1 VKYLLDVN
9 VLMAL
14 TWPTHVGHAKATTWF
29 LDSGISGWA
38 TSPGTESGF
47 IRLSSNPVVVTEV
60 VTPNNC
66 AGVLES
72 LKNIGDHSFVTDGVG
87 LGRELAKSEVL
98 LTGYRQ
104 VSDAHL
110 ALVAQ
115 ANDCI
120 FATLDSGASQLAQ
133 RFGTQ
138 SLLIETW

>member
-1 VKYLLDVN
+1 MKYLLDVN

-14 TWPTHVGHAKATTWF
+14 TWPTHVSHSQVTTWF
-29 LDSGISGWA
+29 LDSGMSDWA

-47 IRLSSNPVVVTEV
+47 IRVSSNPVVVTEV
-60 VTPNNC
+60 VTPNIC
-66 AGVLES
+66 ASVLES
-72 LKNIGDHSFVTDGVG
+72 LKNVGDHSFVTDGVE
-87 LGRELAKSEVL
+87 LGHELAKSEVL

-115 ANDCI
+115 ANECI
-120 FATLDSGASQLAQ
+120 FATLDSGAAQLAQ
-133 RFGTQ
+133 RFGTK

>member
-1 VKYLLDVN
+1 MRYLLDVN
-9 VLMAL
+9 VLMAI
-14 TWPTHVGHAKATTWF
+14 TWPTHVAHIKAQSWF
-29 LDSGISGWA
+29 LESGNSGWV

-47 IRLSSNPVVVTEV
+47 IRLSSNPLIVGEV
-60 VTPNNC
+60 VTPNTC

-72 LKNIGDHSFVTDGVG
+72 LKKVGEYGFVTDGIE
-87 LGRELAKSEVL
+87 LAQELAKSDVS

-115 ANDCI
+115 TNRCV
-120 FATLDSGASQLAQ
+120 FATLDSGAADLAQ
-133 RFGTQ
+133 RLGTE